1 MMHAIYQS
9 IWANTS
15 ENDMAEQNNNR
26 LLEEKKIIGPVEITK
41 L

>member
-1 MMHAIYQS
+1 MMHTIYQS
-9 IWANTS
+9 IWENIS
-15 ENDMAEQNNNR
+15 ENDMAEQNNNW